1 MSEIKNQNPESGKRN
16 SWRTIS
22 HMLAF
27 GLLLTLALI
36 LVRGTPGDS
45 ENASR
50 VVFTEAD
57 VAQVRAK
64 FMRTW
69 NRPPTAVE
77 LRKGLEQYVRD
88 EVLYREALARN
99 LDRGDPTVRLS
110 MVRKISM
117 MGVARAEAAE
127 LTDEDIQ
134 AYFALRKE
142 RYRIPAKIDLMQ
154 VYLSKDKRGDN
165 IQADAERL
173 LESLRNSE
181 PQSEELAHFGDVSML
196 RNSYL
201 DMSEQDLSRVFGG
214 DLSSAVVALPPEQ
227 WHGPIESGYGLHL
240 VKVTHREDSR
250 IPDLTEVVQRVIT
263 DMKYE
268 GRKAAEDQFY
278 AEIAPRY
285 QVLYDEAALA
295 AIEGNE
301 Q

>member
-1 MSEIKNQNPESGKRN
+1 MSNSKKSIIQKPGSS
-16 SWRTIS
+16 SWRTVAHLI
-22 HMLAF
+22 AF
-27 GLLLTLALI
+27 GLLLALGMI
-36 LVRGTPGDS
+36 LVRETPGESDNS
-45 ENASR
+45 SR

-88 EVLYREALARN
+88 EILYREALARN
-99 LDRGDPTVRLS
+99 LDRADPTVRLA
-110 MVRKISM
+110 MVRKITM
-117 MGVARAEAAE
+117 MGVAQAEAAE

-142 RYRIPAKIDLMQ
+142 RYRIPARVDMVQ
-154 VYLSKDKRGDN
+154 VYLNKDKRGEN
-165 IQADAERL
+165 IQAEAEQL
-173 LESLRNSE
+173 LDSLRKRE
-181 PQSEELAHFGDVSML
+181 PQPEQLAHFGDVSML
-196 RNSYL
+196 RNIYA
-201 DMSEQDLSRVFGG
+201 DMSEQDLDRVFGG
-214 DLSSAVVALPPEQ
+214 DFGSTVVAVAPGQ

-240 VKVTHREDSR
+240 VKVTVREESR
-250 IPDLTEVVQRVIT
+250 IPDITEVIQRVIT
-263 DMKYE
+263 DMRYE
-268 GRKAAEDQFY
+268 GRQAAEDQFY
-278 AEIAPRY
+278 AEIVPRY

>member
-1 MSEIKNQNPESGKRN
+1 MNNDKKSIIQGQA
-16 SWRTIS
+16 SWRTFA
-22 HMLAF
+22 HLFAF
-27 GLLLTLALI
+27 GLLLALAMI

-88 EVLYREALARN
+88 EILYREALARN
-99 LDRGDPTVRLS
+99 LDRADPTVRLA
-110 MVRKISM
+110 MVRKITM

-127 LTDEDIQ
+127 LTDADIE

-142 RYRIPAKIDLMQ
+142 RYRIPARVDMVQI
-154 VYLSKDKRGDN
+154 YLNKDKRGDN
-165 IQADAERL
+165 IRTDAERL
-173 LESLRNSE
+173 LDSLRKRE
-181 PQSEELAHFGDVSML
+181 PQPEQLPHFGDASML
-196 RNSYL
+196 RNSYT
-201 DMSEQDLSRVFGG
+201 DVSEQDLDRVFGG
-214 DLSSAVVALPPEQ
+214 NFGSAVVAVTPGQ
-227 WHGPIESGYGLHL
+227 WQGPIESGFGLHL
-240 VKVTHREDSR
+240 VKVTHRVESR
-250 IPDLTEVVQRVIT
+250 IPDLTEIVQRVIT
-263 DMKYE
+263 DMRYE
-268 GRKAAEDQFY
+268 GRQAAEDQFY
-278 AEIAPRY
+278 GEIAPRY

>member
-1 MSEIKNQNPESGKRN
+1 MSNSKESTIQKPD
-16 SWRTIS
+16 SWRTFTHLI
-22 HMLAF
+22 AF
-27 GLLLTLALI
+27 GLLLALAMI

-69 NRPPTAVE
+69 NRPPTAGE

-88 EVLYREALARN
+88 EILYREALARN
-99 LDRGDPTVRLS
+99 LDRADPTVRLA
-110 MVRKISM
+110 MVRKITM

-142 RYRIPAKIDLMQ
+142 RYRIPARVDMVQ
-154 VYLSKDKRGDN
+154 VYLNKDKRGDS
-165 IQADAERL
+165 IRTEAEQL
-173 LESLRNSE
+173 LASLRKRE
-181 PQSEELAHFGDVSML
+181 PQPEELANLGDVSML
-196 RNSYL
+196 RNIYTDVS
-201 DMSEQDLSRVFGG
+201 DQDLDRVFGG
-214 DLSSAVVALPPEQ
+214 NLGSAVVALTPGM

-240 VKVTHREDSR
+240 VKVTHRQESR

-263 DMKYE
+263 DLRYE
-268 GRKAAEDQFY
+268 GRQAAEDQFY

>member
-1 MSEIKNQNPESGKRN
+1 MTNRKESIIQTQG
-16 SWRTIS
+16 SWRTFA
-22 HMLAF
+22 HLFAF
-27 GLLLTLALI
+27 GLLLALAMI

-69 NRPPTAVE
+69 NRPPTVVE

-88 EVLYREALARN
+88 EILYREALARN
-99 LDRGDPTVRLS
+99 LDRADPTVRLA
-110 MVRKISM
+110 MVRKITM

-134 AYFALRKE
+134 AYFSLRKE
-142 RYRIPAKIDLMQ
+142 RYRIPAAVDLIQ
-154 VYLSKDKRGDN
+154 VYLNKDKRSGS
-165 IQADAERL
+165 IQAAAEQL
-173 LESLRNSE
+173 LESLRKRE
-181 PQSEELAHFGDVSML
+181 PQPEELAGFGDVSML
-196 RNSYL
+196 RNSYT
-201 DMSEQDLSRVFGG
+201 DMSEQDLDRVFGG
-214 DLSSAVVALPPEQ
+214 NLSSAVVALSPGQ

-240 VKVTHREDSR
+240 VKVSHREESR
-250 IPDLTEVVQRVIT
+250 VPDLTEVVQHVIT
-263 DMKYE
+263 DMRYE
-268 GRKAAEDQFY
+268 GRQAAEDQFY
-278 AEIAPRY
+278 GEIAPRY

>member
-1 MSEIKNQNPESGKRN
+1 MSNSKESIIQKQA
-16 SWRTIS
+16 SWRTFA
-22 HMLAF
+22 HLFAF
-27 GLLLTLALI
+27 GLLLALAMI

-77 LRKGLEQYVRD
+77 LRKGLVQYVRD
-88 EVLYREALARN
+88 EILYREALARN
-99 LDRGDPTVRLS
+99 LDRADPIVRLA
-110 MVRKISM
+110 MVRKITM

-127 LTDEDIQ
+127 LTDEDVE
-134 AYFALRKE
+134 AYFAFRKE
-142 RYRIPAKIDLMQ
+142 RYRIPARVDMVQ
-154 VYLSKDKRGDN
+154 VYLNKDKRGDS
-165 IQADAERL
+165 IRTDAEEL
-173 LESLRNSE
+173 LESLNNRE
-181 PQSEELAHFGDVSML
+181 PQPEELARFGDVSML
-196 RNSYL
+196 RNIYT
-201 DMSEQDLSRVFGG
+201 DMSEQDLDRIFGG
-214 DLSSAVVALPPEQ
+214 DLSSAVVTLTPGM

-240 VKVTHREDSR
+240 VKVTAREESR

-263 DMKYE
+263 DMRYE
-268 GRKAAEDQFY
+268 GRQAAEDQFY
-278 AEIAPRY
+278 GEIAPRY

-295 AIEGNE
+295 AIEGNA